1 MDSVQKSSE
10 IRNFCTEFLLFAY
23 LAKIKHFYNTKL
35 PAFVFFRRYW
45 RFKYN
50 KIRRNLQGTFT
61 LAFYSR

>member
-23 LAKIKHFYNTKL
+23 LAKKIQNYLLLYFL
-35 PAFVFFRRYW
+35 RRYW
-45 RFKYN
+45 RFKYK